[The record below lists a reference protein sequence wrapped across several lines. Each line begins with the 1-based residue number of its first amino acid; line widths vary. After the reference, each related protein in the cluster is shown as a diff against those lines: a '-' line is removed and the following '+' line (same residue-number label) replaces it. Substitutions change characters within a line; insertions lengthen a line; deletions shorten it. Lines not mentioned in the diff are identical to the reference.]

1 MKNATSESSPQT
13 NRKRRKNEEIGD
25 KNVVEG
31 NVVEG
36 SPVEKPEKKV
46 KASKK
51 GAKESVLKVESA
63 MDNNKEPW
71 TALVHKKPEPEWLAY
86 NPKTMR
92 PEPVANE
99 EKVVKLLSWNVNGL
113 RALLKE
119 KGIQHEQGSLIA
131 RLAAREDF
139 DVLCLQETKLQ
150 VKLTSLCCFIDSG
163 KFAMIESSSIQ

>member
-1 MKNATSESSPQT
+1 MPQQTKTQSGMKNATSESSPRT
-13 NRKRRKNEEIGD
+13 NKKRRKNKEIGG
-25 KNVVEG
+25 NAAEG

-46 KASKK
+46 KSSKK

-63 MDNNKEPW
+63 MDNKEPW
-71 TALVHKKPEPEWLAY
+71 TVLVHKKPEPEWLAY
-86 NPKTMR
+86 NPKSMR
-92 PEPVANE
+92 PKPVANE

-131 RLAAREDF
+131 RLAAKEDF

-150 VKLTSLCCFIDSG
+150 KGDQI
-163 KFAMIESSSIQ
+163 